1 MNSQIKIGHI
11 MSTHGL
17 KGEVKIFLL
26 TDLPDDYYSGG
37 NKVTLRS
44 RDGTSIEKV
53 IRAYRPTPK
62 NTCLVFFEDILTIE
76 QAEPIIKMDVFAQKK
91 QIKGKIYLADL
102 IGYKVTD
109 EKDEELG
116 TVESVQN
123 IGGKAYLYVGSSLL
137 PYIPDIFIK
146 SLDDKTEKLVV
157 TEQGEDIIKNA

>member
-26 TDLPDDYYSGG
+26 TDVPEEYYSVG
-37 NKVTLRS
+37 NKVTLKS
-44 RDGTSIEKV
+44 KDGASIDKV
-53 IRAYRPTPK
+53 IKAYRPTPK

-76 QAEPIIKMDVFAQKK
+76 MAEPIIKMDLFAERK

-102 IGYKVTD
+102 VGHKVIN
-109 EKDEELG
+109 EKGEELG
-116 TVESVQN
+116 TIKSIQN
-123 IGGKAYLYVGSSLL
+123 ISGKTYLLIDESLL
-137 PYIPDIFIK
+137 PYILGVFIK
-146 SLDDKTEKLVV
+146 SLDDKTKELIV